1 MASPA
6 RLHKQREE
14 ARIASERA
22 AERQETIQG
31 SEHELALAQLA
42 AHKRQLSAIQ
52 SMQARQAK
60 KAELMQEWHGYI
72 DGVLAADAGV
82 PDPVISQMMPWAFDV
97 GDIDRALTVGDYLL
111 RHDLPAPEQFT
122 RDLPSLYAEMAAESW
137 LSTPTGTI
145 PAISAEQLGEVLDA
159 TADHDMVDEIRAKLH
174 RALGEALHDEGNLEA
189 AITHLRRAVELN
201 PKVGCKPLLAQLEKE
216 LTAQMPQ
223 AQENNA
229 HT

>member
-22 AERQETIQG
+22 AERQETLQG

-42 AHKRQLSAIQ
+42 QHKRQLQGIQ
-52 SMQARQAK
+52 SLEARQAK

-82 PDPVISQMMPWAFDV
+82 PDPIISQMLPWLFDV

-111 RHDLPAPEQFT
+111 RHDLPAPESFA
-122 RDLPSLYAEMAAESW
+122 RSAPALYAELAAEAW
-137 LSTPTGTI
+137 LVSIRAPSSGATGWRVKAGIRCRGFNSRSRVASI
-145 PAISAEQLGEVLDA
+145 PA
-159 TADHDMVDEIRAKLH
+159 T
-174 RALGEALHDEGNLEA
+174 
-189 AITHLRRAVELN
+189 
-201 PKVGCKPLLAQLEKE
+201 
-216 LTAQMPQ
+216 
-223 AQENNA
+223 
-229 HT
+229 

>member
-82 PDPVISQMMPWAFDV
+82 PDPIISQMLPWLFDV

-122 RDLPSLYAEMAAESW
+122 RDLPSLYTEMAAESA
-137 LSTPTGTI
+137 LNRPGSL
-145 PAISAEQLGEVLDA
+145 SAEQLAEVLDA
-159 TADHDMVDEIRAKLH
+159 TTGYDMVDEIRAKLY

-189 AITHLRRAVELN
+189 AVTYLRRAVELN

-216 LTAQMPQ
+216 LAAQMPQ

>member
-97 GDIDRALTVGDYLL
+97 GDIDRALAVGDYLL
-111 RHDLPAPEQFT
+111 RHKLPAPEQFT
-122 RDLPSLYAEMAAESW
+122 RDLPSLYAEMAAESA
-137 LSTPTGTI
+137 LNRPGSL
-145 PAISAEQLGEVLDA
+145 SAEQLAEVLDA
-159 TADHDMVDEIRAKLH
+159 TTGHDMVDEIRAKLY
-174 RALGEALHDEGNLEA
+174 RALGEALHDEGNLEDA
-189 AITHLRRAVELN
+189 VTHLRRAVELN

>member
-42 AHKRQLSAIQ
+42 QHKRQLQGIQ
-52 SMQARQAK
+52 SLEARQAK

-97 GDIDRALTVGDYLL
+97 GDIDRALAVGDYLL
-111 RHDLPAPEQFT
+111 RHKLPAPEQFT

-174 RALGEALHDEGNLEA
+174 RALGEALHDEGNLEEA
-189 AITHLRRAVELN
+189 VTHLRRAVELN

>member
-42 AHKRQLSAIQ
+42 QHKRQLQGIQ
-52 SMQARQAK
+52 SLEARQAK

-82 PDPVISQMMPWAFDV
+82 PDPVISQMLPWLFDV
-97 GDIDRALTVGDYLL
+97 GDIDRALAVGDYLL

-122 RDLPSLYAEMAAESW
+122 RDLPSLYAEMAAESA
-137 LSTPTGTI
+137 LNRPGSLN
-145 PAISAEQLGEVLDA
+145 AEQLAEVLEA
-159 TADHDMVDEIRAKLH
+159 TAGHDMVDEIRAKLY
-174 RALGEALHDEGNLEA
+174 RALGEALHDEGNLEEA
-189 AITHLRRAVELN
+189 VTHLRRAVELN

>member
-1 MASPA
+1 MVGS
-6 RLHKQREE
+6 KTWREE

-22 AERQETIQG
+22 AERQETLQG

-111 RHDLPAPEQFT
+111 RHKLPAPEQFT

-137 LSTPTGTI
+137 LSTPTI

-174 RALGEALHDEGNLEA
+174 RALGEALHSEGNDEA
-189 AITHLRRAVELN
+189 AITHLRHAIELN
-201 PKVGCKPLLAQLEKE
+201 PKVGSKALLAQLEKE
-216 LTAQMPQ
+216 QTAQDKN
-223 AQENNA
+223 E
-229 HT
+229 

>member
-60 KAELMQEWHGYI
+60 KA
-72 DGVLAADAGV
+72 
-82 PDPVISQMMPWAFDV
+82 
-97 GDIDRALTVGDYLL
+97 R
-111 RHDLPAPEQFT
+111 
-122 RDLPSLYAEMAAESW
+122 
-137 LSTPTGTI
+137 
-145 PAISAEQLGEVLDA
+145 
-159 TADHDMVDEIRAKLH
+159 LH
-174 RALGEALHDEGNLEA
+174 RRRFGRRCRSARPCHQSDDALG
-189 AITHLRRAVELN
+189 V
-201 PKVGCKPLLAQLEKE
+201 
-216 LTAQMPQ
+216 
-223 AQENNA
+223 
-229 HT
+229 

>member
-22 AERQETIQG
+22 AERQETLQG

-42 AHKRQLSAIQ
+42 QHKRQLQGIQ
-52 SMQARQAK
+52 SLEARQAK
-60 KAELMQEWHGYI
+60 KAELIQEWHGYI

-82 PDPVISQMMPWAFDV
+82 PDPIISQMLPWLFDV

-122 RDLPSLYAEMAAESW
+122 RDLPSLYAEMAAESALNRPSS
-137 LSTPTGTI
+137 LSV
-145 PAISAEQLGEVLDA
+145 EQLAEVLDA
-159 TADHDMVDEIRAKLH
+159 TTGYDMVDEIRAKLY

-189 AITHLRRAVELN
+189 AVTHLRRAVELN

-216 LTAQMPQ
+216 LAAQTPQ

>member
-42 AHKRQLSAIQ
+42 QHKRQLQGIQ
-52 SMQARQAK
+52 SLEARQAK
-60 KAELMQEWHGYI
+60 KAELIQEWHGYI

-82 PDPVISQMMPWAFDV
+82 PDPIISQMLPWLFDV

-122 RDLPSLYAEMAAESW
+122 RDLPSLYAEMAAESALNRPSS
-137 LSTPTGTI
+137 LSV
-145 PAISAEQLGEVLDA
+145 EQLAEVLDA
-159 TADHDMVDEIRAKLH
+159 TTGYDMVDEIRAKLY

-189 AITHLRRAVELN
+189 AVTHLRRAVELN

-216 LTAQMPQ
+216 LAAQTPQ